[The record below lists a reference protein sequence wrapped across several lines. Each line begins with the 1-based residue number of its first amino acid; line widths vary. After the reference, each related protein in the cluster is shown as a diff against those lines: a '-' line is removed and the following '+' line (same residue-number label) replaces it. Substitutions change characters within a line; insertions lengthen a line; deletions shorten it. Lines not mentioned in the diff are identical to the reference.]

1 MSKIELPPLLLDF
14 SIEPETPTLPRILT
28 WSGDRGRRP
37 ATSAECELWDAI
49 RARDRQI
56 VEVCAARVAN
66 ALASKPDAAKRGHR
80 GAASAFVTY
89 DGAAADLNELA
100 RYVDRLEIAIRNLIE
115 ESNNG

>member
-28 WSGDRGRRP
+28 WSGDRGCRP

-56 VEVCAARVAN
+56 VEVCAARIEQLRDEHCAATQQAEDRSDHCHSDGSDGCEFVAAWN
-66 ALASKPDAAKRGHR
+66 DAIA
-80 GAASAFVTY
+80 
-89 DGAAADLNELA
+89 
-100 RYVDRLEIAIRNLIE
+100 AIRNLIE